1 MAANIWV
8 FLFFYVILYMGS
20 AVSGTFMPVYFQS
33 VGFTQAQIGGLL
45 SFGPLVA
52 VLAQPVWGSLGDK
65 SRTKNLILTI
75 LLTGSGVSMLLYPLH
90 DSFAYLLLIMCLFT
104 FFQTPAFAITD
115 AITLEALGRQA
126 GSYGIIRMGG
136 TFGYAVMSLLFGF
149 YAKEH
154 IGSMFG
160 TFALVMLAGLLLLLR
175 FPKVKGHQYAGRKMQ
190 IWQLFANRRLVLYL
204 GFCFAI
210 NLTLGYYYAFFPL
223 FFKGLGADNGLL
235 GWSAA
240 ISAVSEVP
248 FLLLSGKI
256 FSRVRIPYILLGA
269 AAATALRWLLFS
281 VLHSP
286 YAILPVQ
293 ALHGLIFIVISV
305 TMSVFINKEV
315 PGELK
320 ASGQTLNGLINLG
333 IARMIGSFA
342 GGIASEHFGMQ
353 KLFLYSSVITVASM
367 LLFALVAFRRELR
380 IDTGISS

>member
-1 MAANIWV
+1 M
-8 FLFFYVILYMGS
+8 
-20 AVSGTFMPVYFQS
+20 
-33 VGFTQAQIGGLL
+33 
-45 SFGPLVA
+45 
-52 VLAQPVWGSLGDK
+52 
-65 SRTKNLILTI
+65 
-75 LLTGSGVSMLLYPLH
+75 
-90 DSFAYLLLIMCLFT
+90 
-104 FFQTPAFAITD
+104 
-115 AITLEALGRQA
+115 
-126 GSYGIIRMGG
+126 
-136 TFGYAVMSLLFGF
+136 
-149 YAKEH
+149 
-154 IGSMFG
+154 
-160 TFALVMLAGLLLLLR
+160 
-175 FPKVKGHQYAGRKMQ
+175 
-190 IWQLFANRRLVLYL
+190 
-204 GFCFAI
+204 
-210 NLTLGYYYAFFPL
+210 
-223 FFKGLGADNGLL
+223 
-235 GWSAA
+235 
-240 ISAVSEVP
+240 P

-380 IDTGISS
+380 VDTGISS